1 MEYPIYIKS
10 TNDYIMYKYRVS
22 GTLEIS
28 AVDYDFKQQYI
39 GYGRQQAVR
48 MFRQALKELKEV

>member
-1 MEYPIYIKS
+1 MEYPIFIKL

-22 GTLEIS
+22 GALEIS
-28 AVDYDFKQQYI
+28 AIDYDFKQLYI

-48 MFRQALKELKEV
+48 LFRQELKESVG